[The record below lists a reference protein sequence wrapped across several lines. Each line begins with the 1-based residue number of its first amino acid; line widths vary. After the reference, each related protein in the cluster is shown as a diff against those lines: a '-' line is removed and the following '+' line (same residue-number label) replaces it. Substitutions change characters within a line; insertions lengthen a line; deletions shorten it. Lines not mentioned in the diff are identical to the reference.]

1 MPIDE
6 EYYNQLDQEL
16 TDTTPEI
23 DWGSRGI
30 FSATGASGIILER
43 TDMNL
48 AQELARRENLT
59 VSEYISRT
67 LRKELLTA
75 G

>member
-6 EYYNQLDQEL
+6 KYYDQLDQEL

-23 DWGSRGI
+23 DWNSHGI

-48 AQELARRENLT
+48 AQELARRENLS
-59 VSEYISRT
+59 VNEYISRT
-67 LRKELLTA
+67 LRKELLNA